1 MKCLAT
7 PCPLDTKGI
16 REASCGGIYVIK
28 WIDSG
33 TEFRCSQQK
42 PMCKLDCISQ
52 RIIIKI
58 TTLTVF
64 KVKYYRFLD
73 QQDSF
78 WPSHLKLT
86 MAFFLFLLIFS
97 IVCFF
102 TVCLLDTER
111 FIPLLFAVI
120 SNSLF
125 RPLFKH
131 RPGKISLCFSLYPL
145 IDDHMISLP
154 HSFHRL
160 QLYIYYYNYSL
171 EFCFRQDCHFLVDI
185 L

>member
-1 MKCLAT
+1 MKYLAT
-7 PCPLDTKGI
+7 LCPLDTKGI
-16 REASCGGIYVIK
+16 KKASCDRIYVIK
-28 WIDSG
+28 YIDSG
-33 TEFRCSQQK
+33 TEFRYSQQK
-42 PMCKLDCISQ
+42 PMCKLNCISQ
-52 RIIIKI
+52 RILIK
-58 TTLTVF
+58 TTMLIVF

-102 TVCLLDTER
+102 TVCLLDSEH
-111 FIPLLFAVI
+111 FIPLVFAVI

-131 RPGKISLCFSLYPL
+131 HSAKISFCFRLYPL
-145 IDDHMISLP
+145 IYDHHEKPST
-154 HSFHRL
+154 
-160 QLYIYYYNYSL
+160 
-171 EFCFRQDCHFLVDI
+171 HFSQIAAVYL
-185 L
+185 LL